1 MAAPWLLMLALLG
14 QMRERYSLWGAAATA
29 VTVAIS
35 MRLSILHLI
44 LTLLSTAMIAH
55 VMLGEK
61 QFDPTPQMLDFL
73 DAQHVL
79 GAWIFLICAALFVAA
94 ARGAPQWKTS

>member
-1 MAAPWLLMLALLG
+1 MA
-14 QMRERYSLWGAAATA
+14 
-29 VTVAIS
+29 I
-35 MRLSILHLI
+35 SILHLI
-44 LTLLSTAMIAH
+44 FSLLSTAVIAH

-79 GAWIFLICAALFVAA
+79 GAWIFPICAALFLRAGGA
-94 ARGAPQWKTS
+94 APQLARRVAMNTERRNALSETAR